1 MKTLAELTAA
11 LEERDLCIT
20 IWTAAGPECW
30 AVWLFCK
37 DDPSLGICP
46 ADGIDLGSTIE
57 AALKMW
63 DDAAA
68 APRSEDDASEDSN

>member
-20 IWTAAGPECW
+20 IWTAAGPERW

-37 DDPSLGICP
+37 DDPSVGIFP
-46 ADGIDLGSTIE
+46 ADGDDIGTVIE
-57 AALKMW
+57 EALKLW
-63 DDAAA
+63 DGDQR
-68 APRSEDDASEDSN
+68 PVDDEAKEPN